1 VVEAATEVEVAAG
14 ETVRLRGPS
23 LVVSAAEAALAIGHY
38 ELRAERIVERTTDA
52 FRTVEGLLETRAKH
66 ARVLVARTLE
76 LFGRRT
82 TIASEEDT
90 RVDGKR
96 VLLG

>member
-1 VVEAATEVEVAAG
+1 APAGRVVIEAAGDVEIAPGASLS
-14 ETVRLRGPS
+14 VRAPKASGA
-23 LVVSAAEAALAIGHY
+23 VGHW
-38 ELRAERIVERTTDA
+38 ELRAERIVERATDA
-52 FRTVEGLLETRAKH
+52 FHTVEGLLETRARP
-66 ARVLVARTLE
+66 ARALCSRTFE
-76 LFGRRT
+76 LLSRRT